1 MQEEQIQEKTN
12 KLVIIISN
20 NQDKEIEEII
30 NSYEQTQNKYNEFLI
45 EIETKIQ
52 QLNHVKH
59 VNDINSIFFCK
70 NTEIERINPSNIELL
85 KKTCL
90 IDNCSKI
97 VCYQLIFNKNID
109 KYICWHH
116 LCNLIQNYSS

>member
-90 IDNCSKI
+90 KPLFFEKSIKI
-97 VCYQLIFNKNID
+97 KI
-109 KYICWHH
+109 
-116 LCNLIQNYSS
+116 NLQQ